1 MVLNPE
7 DKSVSADIIA
17 EALRAQGLSEEQIAA
32 TTGTYANAKYSPPK
46 RKISRTFT
54 VLSEREVKIGNDMHT
69 LRLLG
74 GGDIGRATAVLANS
88 ILELWNLQALPNG
101 LPDEIEDILEQ
112 TSPMGWVDFFVD
124 YILAN
129 LPQNDEYPEWMAA
142 ILDELAK
149 LATTEERTITAGD
162 IVSMPGG
169 QLKEFVRV
177 MVEVNKDDF
186 LAIIRGV
193 WLTLPESIRSF
204 IHQKIFTPTL
214 NIMQIV
220 SASAFQS
227 PEDQDSDG
235 TPPSGGQDSST
246 TSEKTEAL
254 PKAS

>member
-7 DKSVSADIIA
+7 DKSVSPDKIA
-17 EALRAQGLSEEQIAA
+17 AALKAQGFSDEEIAA
-32 TTGTYANAKYSPPK
+32 TTGTYAEAKYSPPT

-54 VLSEREVKIGNDMHT
+54 VLSEREVKIGNEIHT

-74 GGDIGRATAVLANS
+74 GGDLGRATAVLANC
-88 ILELWNLQALPNG
+88 ILELWNLQALPKG
-101 LPDEIEDILEQ
+101 LPDEIEDILEN
-112 TSPMGWVDFFVD
+112 TSPVGWVDFFVD
-124 YILAN
+124 YIVAN
-129 LPQNDEYPEWMAA
+129 LPANDEYPEWMAA
-142 ILDELAK
+142 ILEELGK
-149 LATTEERTITAGD
+149 LATTDQRTITAGD
-162 IVSMPGG
+162 IVSMPGA
-169 QLKEFVRV
+169 QIKEFCRV

-204 IHQKIFTPTL
+204 IHQKIFIPGL
-214 NIMQIV
+214 NIIQLT
-220 SASAFQS
+220 SANVFQA

-235 TPPSGGQDSST
+235 TLPSGGQDSST